1 MMSKPVSESRKTWRL
16 TALLGCCALFCGILL
31 GGVSAWFLG
40 AVATAGLT
48 AAAATFNFHVPAAF
62 IRLFAI
68 GRTAARYG
76 ERLLGHKAALADQVS
91 HRVGL
96 FAAMAAAPSIRKA
109 GWQLGDEAR
118 LADYLD
124 DVEDIEYAHL
134 RARLPS
140 LTIAIGLAGLL
151 SCSAIVAPLSLLPIL
166 SMLAFGAFAGRRL
179 AREGAAAWSQGRTYR
194 REGAGR
200 MGSAMASAVA
210 LKAERVWSE
219 ECEAAMNALSHADL
233 ETRAVRRLQ
242 SGFDGLASLFGPL
255 AGACVVAAAWW
266 AGDRGEVLLLP
277 LALAFAWLALGETM
291 NGASRILV
299 AMLRKN
305 AAAADVGRWTGDR
318 EAPMPRAASSGMP
331 RELQCRH
338 IRRLS
343 PSGTPIGD
351 DPVDL
356 RLRAGAPTVLV
367 GTSGTGKTSLLK
379 QVAGW
384 IGEDRFDTGNAS
396 LSAQERRSLSTLVLH
411 DAAILDDTVRANLFE
426 PEGNDAAMWH
436 ALEAAELGE
445 RIRAAGGLDA
455 WIRQDMLS
463 LGEAQRLNLAR
474 AFLAHTP
481 IVLLDE
487 PTEHLDAAQGQR
499 ILTRL
504 AAHLSD
510 RIVVMS
516 THSPLLVRNSTILE
530 LSA

>member
-1 MMSKPVSESRKTWRL
+1 MMSKPVSATRKTWRL
-16 TALLGCCALFCGILL
+16 TAMLGCCALFCGILL

-91 HRVGL
+91 HRIGL
-96 FAAMAAAPSIRKA
+96 FASMAAAPSIRKA

-140 LTIAIGLAGLL
+140 LTIAIGLAALL
-151 SCSAIVAPLSLLPIL
+151 VCSAIVAPLSLLPIL
-166 SMLAFGAFAGRRL
+166 FMLLIGAFAARRL
-179 AREGAAAWSQGRTYR
+179 ARNGAVAWAEARTHR
-194 REGAGR
+194 RNGAER
-200 MGSAMASAVA
+200 MGNAMASAVS
-210 LKAERVWSE
+210 LKAERLWAE
-219 ECEAAMNALSHADL
+219 ESDAAMRALSQADL
-233 ETRAVRRLQ
+233 ETRTLRRLQ
-242 SGFDGLASLFGPL
+242 SGFDGIAALFGPL
-255 AGACVVAAAWW
+255 AGTCVVAAAWL
-266 AGDRGEVLLLP
+266 AGDRGEALLFP
-277 LALAFAWLALGETM
+277 LALGFAWLALGETM

-299 AMLRKN
+299 ARLRKN
-305 AAAADVGRWTGDR
+305 AAVTDVGRWTGHR
-318 EAPMPRAASSGMP
+318 ETSMPSAASAGTP

-338 IRRLS
+338 LRRLS
-343 PSGTPIGD
+343 PPGALIGNDPI
-351 DPVDL
+351 DL
-356 RLRAGAPTVLV
+356 SLRTGAPTVLV

-379 QVAGW
+379 QIAGW
-384 IGEDRFDTGNAS
+384 IGEDRFDAENIS
-396 LSAQERRSLSTLVLH
+396 LSAGDRRALSTLVLH
-411 DAAILDDTVRANLFE
+411 DATILDDTVRANLFD

-436 ALEAAELGE
+436 ALEAVELGE
-445 RIRAAGGLDA
+445 RIRTAGGLDA

-504 AAHLSD
+504 ADRLAD

-516 THSPLLVRNSTILE
+516 THRPLRVRNSTILE